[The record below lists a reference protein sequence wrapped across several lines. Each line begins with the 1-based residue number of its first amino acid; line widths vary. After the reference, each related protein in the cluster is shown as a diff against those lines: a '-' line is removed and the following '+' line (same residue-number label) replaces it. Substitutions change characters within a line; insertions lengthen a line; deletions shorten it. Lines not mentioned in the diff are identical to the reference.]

1 MEYMQEK
8 YAIKT
13 QVNYLRSLRYLEA
26 QGIILEDKES
36 FRSWAIGKRNKGN
49 GAEQKGN
56 TIENKGNTTENIAI
70 FLIPQSNI
78 SLFLI
83 HKGNTKKA
91 TLAWRCCR

>member
-1 MEYMQEK
+1 MIQ
-8 YAIKT
+8 
-13 QVNYLRSLRYLEA
+13 
-26 QGIILEDKES
+26 
-36 FRSWAIGKRNKGN
+36 KGN

-78 SLFLI
+78 PLFFI

>member
-1 MEYMQEK
+1 MNIN
-8 YAIKT
+8 IK
-13 QVNYLRSLRYLEA
+13 NGNSLEL
-26 QGIILEDKES
+26 LKEET
-36 FRSWAIGKRNKGN
+36 GEELKGN

-91 TLAWRCCR
+91 THAWRCCR